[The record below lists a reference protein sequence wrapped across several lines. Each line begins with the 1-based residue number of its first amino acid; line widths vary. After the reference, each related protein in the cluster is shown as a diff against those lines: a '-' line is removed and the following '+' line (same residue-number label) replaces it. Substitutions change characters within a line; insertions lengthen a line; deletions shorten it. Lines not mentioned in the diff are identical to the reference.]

1 MARITPAT
9 GSYTAPTLEDHDPYP
24 ATLTAIEWVTSDE
37 KYGGEKRLQLDWAL
51 SEDVSVRDWVGLR
64 LGKQQSGQV
73 SKLRALINAIS
84 GKPEATEVAWFD
96 DEDMTWSYDGVTAHG
111 KLMPDVCEVIIR
123 GTSVMRD
130 DGTRRFSIKVYQS
143 AKAQKA
149 QKATAPKI
157 PVLAGGRSEAQV
169 AADEVDDDQ
178 IPF

>member
-1 MARITPAT
+1 MARITPKSSDFSIS
-9 GSYTAPTLEDHDPYP
+9 GLEDHEAYT
-24 ATLTAIEWVTSDE
+24 ATLKDIDWATSDE
-37 KYGGEKRLQLDWAL
+37 KYGGECRLVLDWDL
-51 SEDVSVRDWVGLR
+51 EGQEYSVRDWVGLR

-73 SKLRALINAIS
+73 SKLRALLNAIA

-96 DEDMTWSYDGVTAHG
+96 DDSTEWSYDGATPYG
-111 KLMPDVCEVIIR
+111 KLQPGVCEVIIR
-123 GTSVMRD
+123 GTNVPKE
-130 DGTRRFSIKVYQS
+130 DGTSRFSVKVYQ
-143 AKAQKA
+143 AIKA